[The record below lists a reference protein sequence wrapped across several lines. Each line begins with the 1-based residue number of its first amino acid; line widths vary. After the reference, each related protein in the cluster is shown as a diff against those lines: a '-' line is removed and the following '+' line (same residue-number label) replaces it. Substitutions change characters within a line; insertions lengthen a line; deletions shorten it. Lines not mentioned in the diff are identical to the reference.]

1 VCLIHVTVSSWIIE
15 ELKAKCE
22 SGLALLS
29 YYYFDFKDTE
39 KQDFHGLVTSLL
51 AQLSAESDSCYDI
64 LSELYSKNKA
74 GSQQPAENALT
85 ESLLKMLR
93 LPRQPTIYIIVDALD
108 ECPNTPG
115 SLKTKRERVMD
126 LLEELVDLKLG
137 NLRICVTSRPE
148 IDILTVLEPLTSHN
162 MSLHDE
168 SGQKEDILNYIAT
181 TVSKDRKMQRWSAED
196 KQLVIEMLS
205 AKADGM

>member
-1 VCLIHVTVSSWIIE
+1 M
-15 ELKAKCE
+15 
-22 SGLALLS
+22 ALLS
-29 YYYFDFKDTE
+29 YYYFDFNDTA
-39 KQDFHGLVTSLL
+39 KQNFHGLVTSLL
-51 AQLSAESDSCYDI
+51 AQLSAQSDSCYDI
-64 LSELYSKNKA
+64 LSELYSTNNA
-74 GSQQPAENALT
+74 GLRRRLQPANHALT
-85 ESLLKMLR
+85 KSLKEMLK

-108 ECPNTPG
+108 ECLNTFK
-115 SLKTKRERVMD
+115 SQKKKTEREKVMD

-148 IDILTVLEPLTSHN
+148 IDILNILEPLTSQL

-168 SGQKEDILNYIAT
+168 NGQKEDILNYIAT
-181 TVSKDRKMQRWSAED
+181 SVSNDRKTRRWSAED